1 MSFNTLKC
9 ASFLKSVFLG
19 WAPQNQ
25 SLGWETVC
33 TWFIKEG
40 LQEKSVKEWV
50 KGEKEETDEAAIRPG
65 NAGDSGMQ
73 VTPVSLPTEGKALAL
88 RTCGHQLRTTPG
100 GWKLLGT
107 SKTLPWRKEGLL
119 KPQIRFPKKSHGW
132 GHCKQKHTWSW
143 GEMTKMV
150 KNIYVYIWEDL
161 GRDSASCPL

>member
-107 SKTLPWRKEGLL
+107 SKTLPKRLADCSPRCCKRVGHNLAT
-119 KPQIRFPKKSHGW
+119 KSPQ
-132 GHCKQKHTWSW
+132 Q
-143 GEMTKMV
+143 MV
-150 KNIYVYIWEDL
+150 WVGCTREESFFDSLEDIME
-161 GRDSASCPL
+161 R